1 MENHLEEKENNS
13 EEEKIK
19 AETGS
24 NVSPDEETAK
34 QMAELEERWKR
45 ALADY
50 QNLERRVA
58 EERFSYINSANI
70 SLLRKI
76 LPLKDNL
83 EKAYASS
90 PSQGLGLILKQF
102 ETLLNNEGI
111 EEIKPLGEDFN
122 PEYHECIEVTVGE
135 ADGKIVEILCPGY
148 IMKGKVLRP
157 AKVKVGR
164 KNPEEKNLSY
174 GKNNRH

>member
-1 MENHLEEKENNS
+1 MEDHLEERENNS

-19 AETGS
+19 AEAGNNS
-24 NVSPDEETAK
+24 SPDEETAK

-58 EERFSYINSANI
+58 EERFYYINSANI
-70 SLLRKI
+70 GLLRKI

-90 PSQGLGLILKQF
+90 PSQGLAQILKQF
-102 ETLLNNEGI
+102 ETIFKTEGI
-111 EEIKPLGEDFN
+111 EEIKSLGEDFN
-122 PEYHECIEVTVGE
+122 PEIHECLEVVVGE
-135 ADGKIVEILCPGY
+135 EDEKIVEVLSPGY

-164 KNPEEKNLSY
+164 KNPEEKI
-174 GKNNRH
+174 